1 MAALATLLLLCSMI
15 IAMPMVHG
23 IDESPQAVEKWFE
36 ELGQMEE
43 KVTKIHFYL
52 HDTVS
57 GNNITSFNVTTTKPN
72 QFGQINVADDPFTT
86 GPELNSTILGR
97 AQGIYL
103 GAGLQETDLF
113 IAFNFVFM
121 TGEYS
126 GSTLSILGRDPILQK
141 YREVPIVGGSGVF
154 RLARGITTSQTYS
167 FDTTSLNAVVEYQ
180 VIVIH
185 Y

>member
-1 MAALATLLLLCSMI
+1 MAGLAALLLLWSMV

-23 IDESPQAVEKWFE
+23 IDESPQAVEKWFK
-36 ELGQMEE
+36 ELGRRKE

-57 GNNITSFNVTTTKPN
+57 GKNITSFNVTAIKPN
-72 QFGQINVADDPFTT
+72 QFGQINVADDPLTT

-103 GAGLQETDLF
+103 GAGLHEIDLL
-113 IAFNFVFM
+113 IAFNFVF
-121 TGEYS
+121 TTRKYN
-126 GSTLSILGRDPILQK
+126 GSTLSVLARDPILQK
-141 YREVPIVGGSGVF
+141 YREMPIVGGSGVF
-154 RLARGITTSQTYS
+154 RLARGIATSQIYT
-167 FDTTSLNAVVEYQ
+167 FDTTSLNAVLEYH